1 MFYNS
6 ASFKG
11 GTDSFHN
18 LSHCMNVEHR
28 YREFLPEARRI
39 VVKIGTRVIAQPSG
53 RPDMRPL
60 RSLVKQVAE
69 LHRKGYEILLV
80 SSGAVGAGIEA
91 LGMKARPTDVPD
103 LQMCA
108 AVGQARL
115 MAHYEELFGAE
126 NIVIGQVLLTHADFQ
141 HRIRFTNAKRTMEH
155 MIRRQVIPIIN
166 ENDVVADEEIKAG
179 LSLGDNDYLA
189 ALVVK
194 LTRADLLVILST
206 VDGVLDAEGQRVHC
220 IENINEAFAWVKPT
234 EAGGLSKGGM
244 DSKLRAAQ
252 IAAKSGSTVVIAGGR
267 TKNVLT
273 RTMDGDDVGTLIL
286 SSAL

>member
-1 MFYNS
+1 
-6 ASFKG
+6 
-11 GTDSFHN
+11 
-18 LSHCMNVEHR
+18 MNVEHR

-39 VVKIGTRVIAQPSG
+39 VVKIGTRVIAQKSG
-53 RPDMRPL
+53 RPDMQPL
-60 RSLVKQVAE
+60 KSLVKQIAE
-69 LHRKGYEILLV
+69 LHRKGYEILVV

-91 LGMKARPTDVPD
+91 LGMKARPTTVPD

-115 MAHYEELFGAE
+115 MAHYEALFGAE
-126 NIVIGQVLLTHADFQ
+126 KITIGQVLLTHADFQ
-141 HRIRFTNAKRTMEH
+141 HRIRFANAKRTMEH
-155 MIRRQVIPIIN
+155 LIRHSVIPIIN
-166 ENDVVADEEIKAG
+166 ENDVVADEELKAD

-206 VDGVLDAEGQRVHC
+206 VDGVLDADGKRVHC
-220 IENINEAFAWVKPT
+220 IENLNEAFALVNPT
-234 EAGGLSKGGM
+234 QAGGLSKGGM

-252 IAAKSGSTVVIAGGR
+252 IAVKAGCGVVIACGR
-267 TKNVLT
+267 NKKVLT
-273 RTMDGDDVGTLIL
+273 DVVAGHDAGTLIL

>member
-1 MFYNS
+1 M
-6 ASFKG
+6 
-11 GTDSFHN
+11 T
-18 LSHCMNVEHR
+18 VEHR
-28 YREFLPEARRI
+28 YRESLPEARRI
-39 VVKIGTRVIAQPSG
+39 VVKIGTRVIAQKTG

-69 LHRKGYEILLV
+69 LHRNGYEILLV
-80 SSGAVGAGIEA
+80 SSGAVGAGVEA
-91 LGMKARPTDVPD
+91 LGMKARPTSVPD

-115 MAHYEELFGAE
+115 MAHYGELFGAE
-126 NIVIGQVLLTHADFQ
+126 KIVIGQVLLTHADFQ
-141 HRIRFTNAKRTMEH
+141 HRIRFANAKRTLEH
-155 MIRRQVIPIIN
+155 MIRRDVLPIIN
-166 ENDVVADEEIKAG
+166 ENDAVADEEIKAG

-206 VDGVLDAEGQRVHC
+206 VNGLLDAQGDRVHC
-220 IENINEAFAWVKPT
+220 IKNLNDAFTLVKPL

-252 IAAKSGSTVVIAGGR
+252 IATKACCSVVIACGR
-267 TKNVLT
+267 EKNVLADIMAGRDT
-273 RTMDGDDVGTLIL
+273 GTLIL
-286 SSAL
+286 STAL